1 MNRVMRYVLVGM
13 LVTTLAVDSVAARRL
28 FKRCC
33 RPKCC
38 VACPVPCESACKT
51 VSFDDSAV
59 HLSTLDCGGEIVHDV
74 TPLVLDCQGCSSSS
88 WPAETTDEHL
98 PTESAPTAPLPS
110 EPTPASEAEQAEPEE
125 TIPAPNAT
133 DQPAAHSTDPQA
145 VLPPAPIAVPEE
157 TATVESTPSTPA
169 PEQPAPSVVGDRYS
183 SQSADGGIFGTPTP
197 TESTP
202 SPTTPASAQPT
213 DDTTDI
219 FGEPTATANTPA
231 ADETSLPAP
240 SQSTS
245 EQPADASAPAEQ
257 SPTDDSGLDD
267 LFGPS
272 DSSPQ
277 TDEEEEEQPADESPQ
292 PSPTPQP
299 STPEPAAPTPAEP
312 QLDESDDAEAD
323 TPESDKPG
331 DDAEEPYDP
340 FGEGF
345 SLRDEHTSTLLA
357 DGGLRSDAYRTWT
370 DNSGSFQCQARLQ
383 CVTSG
388 GVVLMRLNGKQLNV
402 PFARLADDDLQ
413 FVHQQV
419 TALRVVRARDAAAQ
433 KLAVTW
439 SR

>member
-1 MNRVMRYVLVGM
+1 MIRVMRYVLVGM

-38 VACPVPCESACKT
+38 AACPVPCETACET
-51 VSFDDSAV
+51 VSFDDSAA
-59 HLSTLDCGGEIVHDV
+59 HLSSLDCDGEIVHDV
-74 TPLVLDCQGCSSSS
+74 TPLVLDCQGCSSGS
-88 WPAETTDEHL
+88 WSAETTGEHL

-110 EPTPASEAEQAEPEE
+110 EPTPTPEAEQSEPEE
-125 TIPAPNAT
+125 TIPAPSPT
-133 DQPAAHSTDPQA
+133 DQPTAPSADVQA
-145 VLPPAPIAVPEE
+145 VLPPAPIAAPEE
-157 TATVESTPSTPA
+157 TAPVEPAPSTPA
-169 PEQPAPSVVGDRYS
+169 PEQSAPSIVGDRYS
-183 SQSADGGIFGTPTP
+183 SQPTDDDIFGTPSP

-202 SPTTPASAQPT
+202 SPTTPAPAQPV
-213 DDTTDI
+213 DDTDDI
-219 FGEPTATANTPA
+219 FGEPTAAADTPA

-240 SQSTS
+240 SPSTS
-245 EQPADASAPAEQ
+245 EQPADASAPAQQ
-257 SPTDDSGLDD
+257 SPTGDSDLDD

-277 TDEEEEEQPADESPQ
+277 TDEEEEEQPADESSQPSSMPQ
-292 PSPTPQP
+292 PN
-299 STPEPAAPTPAEP
+299 TPEPAAPTPADP
-312 QLDESDDAEAD
+312 QAEESDDAEAD
-323 TPESDKPG
+323 TPE
-331 DDAEEPYDP
+331 DAEEPYDP

-357 DGGLRSDAYRTWT
+357 DGGLRSDAHRTWT

-383 CVTSG
+383 RVTSG
-388 GVVLMRLNGKQLNV
+388 GVVLLRSTGKPLNV

-419 TALRVVRARDAAAQ
+419 TALRVVQARDAAAQ